1 MTLPKPLDQYDET
14 SAAAALKKL
23 RTQVNQYR
31 EAYYTKDQPLVEDYV
46 YDTAYNDLQALEKKF
61 PQLITPDSPT
71 QLVGDET
78 LPGFTKVR
86 HDIPMLSMGDVFS
99 VDELKTFDDRL
110 QGSVGSAVTYNA
122 ELKID
127 GLALSLVYQGGKL
140 TQAST
145 RGDGIIGEDVTAN
158 IKTIKAVPRTL
169 PRPIDV
175 EVRGECYMPVSSFAK
190 LNEDREQRGEAVFAN
205 PRNAAAG
212 SLRQL
217 NPRITRER
225 DLSVWLYTIVNAQDY
240 GITTQADALRTL
252 SEWGFPVNPNSR
264 VCRTLTDVDHYI
276 TDMTPQR
283 QTLDYGIDGIVLKV
297 NDLDLQAQLG
307 NTVKV
312 PRWEIAY
319 KFPPEM
325 ARTIVREI
333 TWTVGRT
340 GVVTPTA
347 VMDPV
352 QLAGTTVSRATL
364 HNVDMLKEK
373 DIRIGDT
380 VELFKAGDIIPEVS
394 RVVTEKRPADAAP
407 YQPPTACP
415 SCGQP
420 LVHLMDEVALRCV
433 NPKCPAQI
441 TEGLT
446 HFASRDAMDIT
457 GLGPKVVALLY
468 SHKLVSDIAD
478 LYRLTAADLA
488 ELPGFKEKSISNLL
502 NAIAGSRQNSL
513 ERLLFGLGID
523 HVGAKAAQLIAQA
536 FGTMDKIMAA
546 SADEITAIKTIGPT
560 IGQSITAFV
569 SNPGAQSLI
578 NELAAVGVNM
588 TYTGPAAEAEAAADS
603 PFNGQT
609 VVITGK
615 FADFSRKGLTDQLT
629 ALGAHVTGSVSK
641 KTTMVVAGEDPGS
654 KADKAQQLGVQIID
668 ADQLAAMLKESQTE

>member
-1 MTLPKPLDQYDET
+1 MALAKPVDQYSEAEAT
-14 SAAAALKKL
+14 KALADL
-23 RTQVNQYR
+23 RARINQYR
-31 EAYYTKDQPLVEDYV
+31 EAYYTKDSPLVEDYV
-46 YDTAYNDLQALEKKF
+46 YDAAYEDLQALEKQF
-61 PQLITPDSPT
+61 PQLVTPDSPT
-71 QLVGDET
+71 QLVGDVT

-99 VDELKTFDDRL
+99 YDELKAFVTRLDDN
-110 QGSVGSAVTYNA
+110 VGETVAYNA

-127 GLALSLVYQGGKL
+127 GLALSLVYQQGRL
-140 TQAST
+140 VEAST
-145 RGDGIIGEDVTAN
+145 RGDGVIGEDVTRN
-158 IKTIKAVPRTL
+158 IKTIKAVPQKL
-169 PRPIDV
+169 PQPLDV

-190 LNEDREQRGEAVFAN
+190 LNEARESRGEPIFAN

-217 NPRITRER
+217 NPRITKER
-225 DLSVWLYTIVNAQDY
+225 DLSVWLYTIVNAQNY

-252 SEWGFPVNPNSR
+252 SEWGFPVNPNGR
-264 VCRTLTDVDHYI
+264 VCRSVEDIDQYI
-276 TDMTPQR
+276 SEMTPQR

-325 ARTIVREI
+325 AHTIIRDI

-352 QLAGTTVSRATL
+352 QLAGTTVARATL

-373 DIRIGDT
+373 DVRIGDT
-380 VELFKAGDIIPEVS
+380 VELFKAGDIIPEVA
-394 RVVTEKRPADAAP
+394 RVITDKRPKDAAP
-407 YQPPTACP
+407 YQPPTNCP

-457 GLGPKVVALLY
+457 GLGPKVVASLY
-468 SHKLVSDIAD
+468 AHKLVSDVAD
-478 LYRLTAADLA
+478 LYRLTADDLA

-502 NAIAGSRQNSL
+502 NAIASSRQNSL

-523 HVGAKAAQLIAQA
+523 HVGAKAAQLIAQQ
-536 FGTMDKIMAA
+536 FGTMTALMK
-546 SADEITAIKTIGPT
+546 ADAEAITAIKSIGPT
-560 IGQSITAFV
+560 IGQSMTAFFA
-569 SNPGAQSLI
+569 NPGAQSLVQ
-578 NELAAVGVNM
+578 ELTDVGVNM
-588 TYTGPAAEAEAAADS
+588 TYTGPAAAAEAAADS

-615 FADFSRKGLTDQLT
+615 FDHFSRKELTDRLT
-629 ALGAHVTGSVSK
+629 ALGAHVTTSVSK
-641 KTTMVVAGEDPGS
+641 STNMVVAGADPGS
-654 KADKAQQLGVQIID
+654 KLTKANTLGVSVID
-668 ADQLAAMLKESQTE
+668 PDTLAEMLKESQTE